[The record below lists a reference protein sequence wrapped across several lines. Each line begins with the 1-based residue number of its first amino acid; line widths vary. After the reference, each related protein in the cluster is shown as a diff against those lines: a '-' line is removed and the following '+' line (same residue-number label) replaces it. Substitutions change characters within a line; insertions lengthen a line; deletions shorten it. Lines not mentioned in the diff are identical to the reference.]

1 MNKKSI
7 QTDQV
12 LLQHGLSRRVA
23 TTVNNVSSVANL
35 IKRSNL
41 ICVIPISA
49 VAKEII
55 DGDIAATKP
64 PVELM
69 PQQISTIWHK
79 RQDRD
84 QGLNWLREHFKR
96 IIGQNVD
103 LETAQVM
110 DSLCKKNPA
119 MCQ

>member
-1 MNKKSI
+1 
-7 QTDQV
+7 
-12 LLQHGLSRRVA
+12 
-23 TTVNNVSSVANL
+23 
-35 IKRSNL
+35 
-41 ICVIPISA
+41 VIPISA

-103 LETAQVM
+103 LETAKFWTVYV
-110 DSLCKKNPA
+110 KKIQRCANKVSFLVSVTPP
-119 MCQ
+119 